1 MHCVRMMAS
10 IRCRLRP
17 VRRCSVPPPVRC
29 WPASIR
35 PGLAGLGF
43 RQLAEQTRARGIRII
58 GATLTPF
65 EGALPDTP
73 LDNYYHPDKDV
84 LRRQLND
91 WIRHSGTFD
100 AVTDFDAVLRDPQH
114 PARMAPPFDSGDHL
128 HPGDVGNR
136 AMAGAVDLDALFADD
151 ASGAPCFS

>member
-1 MHCVRMMAS
+1 M
-10 IRCRLRP
+10 
-17 VRRCSVPPPVRC
+17 
-29 WPASIR
+29 
-35 PGLAGLGF
+35 
-43 RQLAEQTRARGIRII
+43 
-58 GATLTPF
+58 
-65 EGALPDTP
+65 
-73 LDNYYHPDKDV
+73 

-100 AVTDFDAVLRDPQH
+100 AVTDFDAVLRDPKH